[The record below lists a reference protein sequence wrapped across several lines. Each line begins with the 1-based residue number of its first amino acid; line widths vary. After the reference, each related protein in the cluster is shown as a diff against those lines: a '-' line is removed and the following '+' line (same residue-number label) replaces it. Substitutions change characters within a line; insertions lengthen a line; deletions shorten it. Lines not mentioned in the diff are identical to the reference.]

1 MSQALYVHQ
10 ELLNKKVALERVAL
24 DIDGYM
30 AGIVTSSISEEMRTN
45 LRITLDVSSKLCTRV

>member
-30 AGIVTSSISEEMRTN
+30 AGIVTSSIW
-45 LRITLDVSSKLCTRV
+45 